1 MLKRFGVQPHRAK
14 SFKLSTDPLCVEK
27 VTDIV
32 GLYLKPPD
40 NAVVLCVDEK
50 SQIQA
55 LERTQPI
62 LPLGLGYL
70 EGVTHDDLRHRTTTL
85 FAALDIAN
93 GQVLTPCR
101 ARHRHQEF
109 RAFLKHIDANVP
121 AALDVHLVVD
131 NYATHKHPKVRTWR
145 ADRPR
150 FHLHYTPTYASWL
163 NQVERWFALLTARQI
178 RRGSVVSAK
187 NLVTKIDAFVTAYNN
202 NAHPFV
208 WTASSE
214 AIRNICARFV
224 APCRRLDLFAEASV
238 AIDGAKFKAVN
249 NRDRN
254 FTRAKMK
261 RRLEQIEESVE
272 RYLHQLDSA
281 DRQEPSLARTTK
293 TVRLKDKIATLK
305 EEMRRL
311 EKIEARMLATPDQQ
325 ISLTDRDARSM
336 ATGGKGSGMV
346 GYNVQ
351 PRWTPNII

>member
-14 SFKLSTDPLCVEK
+14 SFELSTDPLCVEK

-32 GLYLKPPD
+32 GLYLNPPD

-109 RAFLKHIDANVP
+109 RAFLEHIDANVP

-131 NYATHKHPKVRTWR
+131 NYATHKHPKVRTWL

-163 NQVERWFALLTARQI
+163 NQVERWFALLTERQI

-187 NLVTKIDAFVTAYNN
+187 DLVTKIDAFVTAYNN

-214 AIRNICARFV
+214 AMLDKVARLCKAIC
-224 APCRRLDLFAEASV
+224 
-238 AIDGAKFKAVN
+238 G
-249 NRDRN
+249 
-254 FTRAKMK
+254 
-261 RRLEQIEESVE
+261 
-272 RYLHQLDSA
+272 
-281 DRQEPSLARTTK
+281 
-293 TVRLKDKIATLK
+293 
-305 EEMRRL
+305 
-311 EKIEARMLATPDQQ
+311 
-325 ISLTDRDARSM
+325 
-336 ATGGKGSGMV
+336 TGH
-346 GYNVQ
+346 
-351 PRWTPNII
+351 